1 MHEILILII
10 LLAVFFDIA
19 NGWHD
24 CANAIATVVSTKVLS
39 PMMAVAI
46 AAGMNILGAFLSTA
60 VAKTIGSG
68 IVDPLAV
75 TDQVIISALL
85 SAILWNIITIL
96 MGLPVSSSHAI
107 FGGIAGAAMAH
118 GGAGILNIGGTV
130 KIITSLLVS
139 PVLGIIIGY
148 LFMKLVLY
156 FFGRLS
162 PGAIGKYFGRLQILS
177 SSFMAFG
184 HGSND
189 AQKSMGIITMALVS
203 GGVIHSVE
211 VPKWVILICALAM
224 GFGTLFGGWKII
236 KTLGVKML
244 KLEPIHGFAAETSS
258 AVIIVAASH
267 FGMPV
272 STTHVVSSA
281 ILGVGAT
288 KRLSAVRWGIAGK
301 IVMAWVLTLPA
312 CIGMAWGIQQLLSH
326 YHLG

>member
-10 LLAVFFDIA
+10 VLAVIFDIA

-39 PMMAVAI
+39 PMVAVSL
-46 AAGMNILGAFLSTA
+46 AAGMNILGAFLTTA
-60 VAKTIGSG
+60 VAKTVGTG

-75 TDQVIISALL
+75 TDLVIISALL

-96 MGLPVSSSHAI
+96 MGLPVSSSHAL
-107 FGGIAGAAMAH
+107 FGGIAGAAVAH
-118 GGAGILNIGGTV
+118 GGAGILNMSGIA
-130 KIITSLLVS
+130 KILTSLLIS
-139 PVLGIIIGY
+139 PVFGIVIGY
-148 LFMKLVLY
+148 LFMKLILY
-156 FFGRLS
+156 LFGHLS
-162 PGAIGKYFGRLQILS
+162 PGVISKYFGRLQIIS
-177 SSFMAFG
+177 SSLMAFG

-189 AQKSMGIITMALVS
+189 AQKAMGIITMALVS
-203 GGVIHSVE
+203 GGVINTVD
-211 VPKWVILICALAM
+211 VPKWVILLCAMAM

-258 AVIIVAASH
+258 TAIIIAASH
-267 FGMPV
+267 WGLPV
-272 STTHVVSSA
+272 STTHVVSTA

-301 IVMAWVLTLPA
+301 IVLAWVLTLPV
-312 CIGMAWGIQQLLSH
+312 CIGMAWGIQKLLAS

>member
-10 LLAVFFDIA
+10 ILAVFFDVA

-39 PMMAVAI
+39 PMMAVI
-46 AAGMNILGAFLSTA
+46 LAAGMNIFGAFISTA
-60 VAKTIGSG
+60 VAKTIGTG
-68 IVDPLAV
+68 IVDPTAV
-75 TDQVIISALL
+75 TDVVIISALL

-96 MGLPVSSSHAI
+96 MGLPVSSSHAL

-118 GGAGILNIGGTV
+118 GGSSILNIGGTI
-130 KIITSLLVS
+130 KILTSLLIS
-139 PVLGIIIGY
+139 PIFGMICGY
-148 LFMKLVLY
+148 LFMKLILKL
-156 FFGRLS
+156 FGQLG
-162 PGAIGKYFGRLQILS
+162 PGAISKYFGRLQILS
-177 SSFMAFG
+177 SAFMAFG

-203 GGVIHSVE
+203 GGVIKSMD

-258 AVIIVAASH
+258 AAIIIASSH
-267 FGMPV
+267 FGLPV

-312 CIGMAWGIQQLLSH
+312 CIGMAWGIQKALTY
-326 YHLG
+326 YHIG

>member
-10 LLAVFFDIA
+10 ILAVFFDIA

-24 CANAIATVVSTKVLS
+24 CANAIATVVSTKVMS
-39 PMMAVAI
+39 PMQAVVL

-60 VAKTIGSG
+60 VAKTIGTG
-68 IVDPLAV
+68 IVDPLVV
-75 TDQVIISALL
+75 TDLVIISALL
-85 SAILWNIITIL
+85 SAIIWNIITIL
-96 MGLPVSSSHAI
+96 MGLPVSSSHAL

-118 GGAGILNIGGTV
+118 GGVGILNATGTI
-130 KIITSLLVS
+130 KILTSLLIS
-139 PVLGIIIGY
+139 PVFGIVFGY
-148 LFMKLVLY
+148 FFMKLILY
-156 FFGRLS
+156 LFGQLS
-162 PGAIGKYFGRLQILS
+162 PGVISKYFGRLQILS

-189 AQKSMGIITMALVS
+189 AQKAMGIITMALVS
-203 GGVIHSVE
+203 GGVLKTVD

-258 AVIIVAASH
+258 TAIIIAASH
-267 FGMPV
+267 MGMPV
-272 STTHVVSSA
+272 STTHVVSAA

-301 IVMAWVLTLPA
+301 IVMAWVLTLPV
-312 CIGMAWGIQQLLSH
+312 CIGMAWCIQSMLSY

>member
-10 LLAVFFDIA
+10 VLAIFFDIA

-24 CANAIATVVSTKVLS
+24 AANAIATVVSTKVLS
-39 PMMAVAI
+39 PTVAVSI

-60 VAKTIGSG
+60 VAKTVGTG

-75 TDQVIISALL
+75 TDVVIISALL

-96 MGLPVSSSHAI
+96 MGLPVSSSHAL
-107 FGGIAGAAMAH
+107 FGGIAGAAMAYK
-118 GGAGILNIGGTV
+118 GVSILNVSGIV
-130 KIITSLLVS
+130 KILTSLLIS
-139 PVLGIIIGY
+139 PVFGIVFGY
-148 LFMKLVLY
+148 LFMKLILY
-156 FFGRLS
+156 LFGHLP
-162 PGAIGKYFGRLQILS
+162 PGTVSKYFGRLQILS
-177 SSFMAFG
+177 SSLMAFG

-189 AQKSMGIITMALVS
+189 AQKAMGIITMALVS
-203 GGVIHSVE
+203 GGVLTSVE
-211 VPKWVILICALAM
+211 VPKWVVLICAAAM

-258 AVIIVAASH
+258 TAIIIAASH
-267 FGMPV
+267 WGLPV
-272 STTHVVSSA
+272 STTHVVSTA

-301 IVMAWVLTLPA
+301 IVLAWVLTLPA
-312 CIGMAWGIQQLLSH
+312 CIGMAWGIQKLLAL
-326 YHLG
+326 YHIG

>member
-1 MHEILILII
+1 MHEALIFII
-10 LLAVFFDIA
+10 VLAVIFDVA

-39 PMMAVAI
+39 PMTAVI
-46 AAGMNILGAFLSTA
+46 LAAMMNILGAFLTTA
-60 VAKTIGSG
+60 VAKTVGTG

-75 TDQVIISALL
+75 TDLVIISALL
-85 SAILWNIITIL
+85 SAILWNLVTIL
-96 MGLPVSSSHAI
+96 MGLPVSSSHAL

-118 GGAGILNIGGTV
+118 GGAGILNISGII
-130 KIITSLLVS
+130 KILASLLVS
-139 PVLGIIIGY
+139 PILGIVFGY
-148 LFMKLVLY
+148 LFMKLILRL
-156 FFGRLS
+156 FGQLS
-162 PGAIGKYFGRLQILS
+162 PGVIGKYFGRLQIIS

-189 AQKSMGIITMALVS
+189 AQKAMGIITMALVS
-203 GGVIHSVE
+203 GGAIKTLD
-211 VPKWVILICALAM
+211 VPTWVILICAVAM

-236 KTLGVKML
+236 KTLGHKML

-258 AVIIVAASH
+258 TAIIIVASQ
-267 FGMPV
+267 FGLPV
-272 STTHVVSSA
+272 STTHVVSTA

-312 CIGMAWGIQQLLSH
+312 CIGMAWGIQKLLVH
-326 YHLG
+326 YQMG